1 MERVVVTVKRQ
12 GEARVR
18 DLEVPAEVEAGRLAE
33 LVAEALR
40 WEVDAAG
47 QRLHYE
53 IEAHPLGRTLQPGES
68 LAAAGV
74 WDGAWLV
81 FRVPGGGVPAG
92 GRSAQR
98 STPRGAGVPGSP
110 VGGWRPLVLPGD
122 ADEPAP
128 PAANPA
134 DEVRRESGFVW
145 KQID

>member
-18 DLEVPAEVEAGRLAE
+18 DLEVPAEIEAGRLAE

-40 WEVDAAG
+40 WDVDAAG
-47 QRLHYE
+47 QRVHYE

-81 FRVPGGGVPAG
+81 FRIPGGGAPAG
-92 GRSAQR
+92 SRTAQQP
-98 STPRGAGVPGSP
+98 TVRGTGAPNSP
-110 VGGWRPLVLPGD
+110 VGGWRPLVLPGGGD
-122 ADEPAP
+122 QPAP
-128 PAANPA
+128 PAAGA
-134 DEVRRESGFVW
+134 TQEGQRESGFVW

>member
-1 MERVVVTVKRQ
+1 MERVVVTVKRE

-47 QRLHYE
+47 RRLHYE
-53 IEAHPLGRTLQPGES
+53 IEAHPLGRTLQPGER
-68 LAAAGV
+68 LAEAGV

-81 FRVPGGGVPAG
+81 FRA
-92 GRSAQR
+92 A
-98 STPRGAGVPGSP
+98 GAGLGPGSRAAPQAMVGSAGAPGSP
-110 VGGWRPLVLPGD
+110 VGRWRPLKLPGGG
-122 ADEPAP
+122 AEPAT
-128 PAANPA
+128 PAAGA
-134 DEVRRESGFVW
+134 GAQGQRESGFVW